1 MKNEEIRFLNE
12 QIADARENQVNSS
25 TLNEIQNIGPQLGV
39 LQEAILNLESE
50 KTALVNE
57 NSRLKQENEELK
69 TAAQFTPDRES
80 EPSQLG
86 DLTLATDAI
95 QDSLNSLL
103 SRNYSRNQFLAA
115 FRTIIIFSLKFQAPS
130 RPPKQT

>member
-69 TAAQFTPDRES
+69 
-80 EPSQLG
+80 
-86 DLTLATDAI
+86 
-95 QDSLNSLL
+95 
-103 SRNYSRNQFLAA
+103 
-115 FRTIIIFSLKFQAPS
+115 RTISNGTKKNVKSLK
-130 RPPKQT
+130 KDYMNLKKW

>member
-50 KTALVNE
+50 KTALINE
-57 NSRLKQENEELK
+57 NSRLKQENEQLK
-69 TAAQFTPDRES
+69 TAAQFTPARES
-80 EPSQLG
+80 EPTQPG

-95 QDSLNSLL
+95 QDSLNSFL
-103 SRNYSRNQFLAA
+103 SQNCSRNQFFILYYV
-115 FRTIIIFSLKFQAPS
+115 R
-130 RPPKQT
+130 

>member
-50 KTALVNE
+50 KTALINE
-57 NSRLKQENEELK
+57 NSRLKQENEQLK
-69 TAAQFTPDRES
+69 TAAQFTPARES
-80 EPSQLG
+80 EPTQPG

-95 QDSLNSLL
+95 QDSLNSFLIQ
-103 SRNYSRNQFLAA
+103 SCSRNQFFILYYV
-115 FRTIIIFSLKFQAPS
+115 R
-130 RPPKQT
+130 